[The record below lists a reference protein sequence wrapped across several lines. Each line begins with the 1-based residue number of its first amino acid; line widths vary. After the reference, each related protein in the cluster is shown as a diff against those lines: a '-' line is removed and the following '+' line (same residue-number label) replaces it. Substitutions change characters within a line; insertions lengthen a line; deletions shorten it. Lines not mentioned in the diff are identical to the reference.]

1 MRLTQ
6 ATLGIK
12 KKRNGKEK
20 ISSCFSHLPQ
30 ISVVIH
36 LNAPNTY

>member
-12 KKRNGKEK
+12 KKNGKEK